1 MRVLS
6 IPQTITTTTGS
17 YWWRDW
23 EDKADGGTAPAKC
36 NLPAY
41 CYLHEGIVYSLNTSE
56 QRGIA
61 GGKVWWEVK
70 PASKE
75 LVKKMREYFPE
86 KF

>member
-1 MRVLS
+1 MKVLS
-6 IPQTITTTTGS
+6 ISQTIAAKNGS

-23 EDKADGGTAPAKC
+23 EDKADGGIAPAKC

-41 CYLHEGIVYSLNTSE
+41 CYLHQGVIYSLYVSE

-61 GGKVWWEVK
+61 GGRVGWEVV

-75 LVKKMREYFPE
+75 LAEKMREYFPE